1 MIGAAPLSSTPVSAA
16 LTQGGSSTITL
27 TTTAIEVPWTLASQS
42 VSGSGSV
49 AITTTAIAVNWTLA
63 SQSIVLSG
71 VISLPTAVTTWTL
84 DSQSVSAAGS
94 AALATEPI
102 SVPWTLQAQSIIGG
116 IQGIPDNWMW
126 RRRMGGPVSFNKA
139 IAITKSNTANFAEVD
154 GRTCCDAIYVG
165 VGGTVTVVFEDD
177 STCQYVG
184 VAGGTLYVKAKRVN
198 STGTAATDM
207 VAQYF
212 V

>member
-1 MIGAAPLSSTPVSAA
+1 MISASPLSSAPISAA
-16 LTQGGSSTITL
+16 LAQSGSSTITL
-27 TTTAIEVPWTLASQS
+27 TTTAISVPWTLASQS

-49 AITTTAIAVNWTLA
+49 AITTTAIAWNWTLA
-63 SQSIVLSG
+63 SQSIVLAG
-71 VISLPTAVTTWTL
+71 VIDLPTAVTTWTL
-84 DSQSVSAAGS
+84 ASQSVVPDGE
-94 AALATEPI
+94 AALVTSPI
-102 SVPWTLQAQSIIGG
+102 AVPWVLQSQSIVGG

-139 IAITKSNTANFAEVD
+139 IEITKSNTANFAEVD

>member
-1 MIGAAPLSSTPVSAA
+1 MISGAPLSATPISAA
-16 LTQGGSSTITL
+16 LTQGAGAITL
-27 TTTAIEVPWTLASQS
+27 TTTAISVPWTLVAQS
-42 VSGSGSV
+42 VATSGAS

-63 SQSIVLSG
+63 SQSIVLAG
-71 VISLPTAVTTWTL
+71 VINLPTAVTTWTL
-84 DSQSVSAAGS
+84 ASQSLGASGS
-94 AALATEPI
+94 AALSTDPI

-198 STGTAATDM
+198 STNSDATDL